1 MDEINRV
8 TAGTPCTASLRK
20 RSKDMPYQVSYVQ
33 GEINFEA
40 LPVAKITKYPLEK
53 ADYKPYAQC
62 CLCVGPDGLSLRM
75 WAFEV
80 FPSPES
86 EITGEFHVF
95 ENPELT
101 LNVRAVGDNPVK
113 VEARVGEVS
122 VEVQS
127 QPHNGEDLQGV
138 YWGAQIFVPYTKEM
152 IPIKPGVSFKGNFY
166 KRRTDK
172 PHGHSGSFADS
183 MDSFEVVSW

>member
-1 MDEINRV
+1 
-8 TAGTPCTASLRK
+8 
-20 RSKDMPYQVSYVQ
+20 MPYQVSYVQ

-62 CLCVGPDGLSLRM
+62 CICAGPQGFSLRM

-80 FPSPES
+80 FASAES
-86 EITGEFHVF
+86 EILASLGVV
-95 ENPELT
+95 ENSPDEL
-101 LNVRAVGDNPVK
+101 LIRVIGDNPVR
-113 VEARVGEVS
+113 VEASVGGVP

-138 YWGAQIFVPYTKEM
+138 YWGAQIFVPYTAEM
-152 IPIKPGVSFKGNFY
+152 VPIKPGVSFPGNFY

-172 PHGHSGSFADS
+172 PREHTGSYTEG
-183 MDSFEVVSW
+183 MDIFEVVSW